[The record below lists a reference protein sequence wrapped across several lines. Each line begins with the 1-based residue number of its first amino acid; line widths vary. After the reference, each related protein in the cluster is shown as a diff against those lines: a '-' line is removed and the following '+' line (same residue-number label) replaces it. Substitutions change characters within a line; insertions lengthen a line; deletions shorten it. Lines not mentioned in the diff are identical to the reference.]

1 MTDRWAIVIRADAD
15 PILLH
20 CWPGETLELEDMQD
34 LVMGPIEI
42 VPAMPSVGK
51 RIDEPGVK
59 PVLIVN
65 EEGKLLGLP
74 LNIVASVMA
83 DLIDDE
89 VVGNAILMG
98 AEATE
103 LIGFTLA
110 DAQRLAVWLEV
121 HKDD

>member
-20 CWPGETLELEDMQD
+20 CWPEETLELEDMQG

-42 VPAMPSVGK
+42 VPVMPCVARG
-51 RIDEPGVK
+51 IEPRVK
-59 PVLIVN
+59 PVLIIN

-74 LNIVASVMA
+74 LNIIASIMA
-83 DLIDDE
+83 DLIVDE
-89 VVGNAILMG
+89 IVGNAILMG
-98 AEATE
+98 ARGDE

-110 DAQRLAVWLEV
+110 DAQRLAVWLED